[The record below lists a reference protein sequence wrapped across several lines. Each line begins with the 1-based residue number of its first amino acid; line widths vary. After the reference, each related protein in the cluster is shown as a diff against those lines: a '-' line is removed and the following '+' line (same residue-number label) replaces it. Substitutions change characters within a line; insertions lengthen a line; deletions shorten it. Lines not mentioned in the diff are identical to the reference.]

1 MINHLVTF
9 LATAGSLMEKSLV
22 NLLFSNIDEFAKRL
36 YVLII
41 SVNLDSFSLTNHKV
55 FIKFN
60 KFPPPNFHSSYSY
73 R

>member
-1 MINHLVTF
+1 M
-9 LATAGSLMEKSLV
+9 

-60 KFPPPNFHSSYSY
+60 KFPPPNFLSTLQRLKYDIHTKLPLESY
-73 R
+73 

>member
-1 MINHLVTF
+1 M
-9 LATAGSLMEKSLV
+9 
-22 NLLFSNIDEFAKRL
+22 NLLFSNIDEFAKGL

-60 KFPPPNFHSSYSY
+60 KFPPPNFHTSYIATGSRLICLHHY
-73 R
+73 TLAT